1 MRLHLLRETAC
12 VSIYYDSLN
21 EWLFLDWEGEL
32 TLPAVQ
38 TACLEIA
45 HCFLPRPYAR
55 VLNSNAQVTGM
66 SWSVAAWLASDFL
79 PHLTLAGVT
88 QVAWVCS
95 SSLRGRYVVQTVLNW
110 LPGPAVTSFDDLDA
124 AVTWLQHTCP
134 ERATG
139 GTPLRPP
146 ATQAKLE
153 KVFQDFCQKITVQ
166 VPAL

>member
-1 MRLHLLRETAC
+1 MRLQLLRETAC

-38 TACLEIA
+38 TACLEVA
-45 HCFLPRPYAR
+45 HCFVPRPYAR

-66 SWSVAAWLASDFL
+66 SWSVAAWLATEFL
-79 PHLTLAGVT
+79 PHLALAGIA

-95 SSLRGRYVVQTVLNW
+95 PSLRGRSVVQTVLNW
-110 LPGPAVTSFDDLDA
+110 LPGPGVSSFDDLDGA
-124 AVTWLQHTCP
+124 ITWLQHTRS

-139 GTPLRPP
+139 GVLPRLP
-146 ATQAKLE
+146 AAQAKLE
-153 KVFQDFCQKITVQ
+153 KVVQELCEKVMAQ
-166 VPAL
+166 VPVL